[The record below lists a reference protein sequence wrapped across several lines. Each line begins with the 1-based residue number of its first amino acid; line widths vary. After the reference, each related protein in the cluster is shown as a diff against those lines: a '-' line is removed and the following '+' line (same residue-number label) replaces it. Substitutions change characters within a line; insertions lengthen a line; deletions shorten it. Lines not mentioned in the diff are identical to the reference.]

1 MELTER
7 YAVWYSTCS
16 DYNLIQDYFN
26 KGHGLSK
33 FEKDFGLKNRFIDY
47 DHAVSIWYGK
57 KHGELGEVST
67 DNPAIDDG
75 FQFITAPVADKLY
88 SLGVGE
94 ISYLFAMP
102 NFEYNKEI
110 DKASIMKFLD
120 NVVSSQKCSSWIDD
134 ILNDM

>member
-26 KGHGLSK
+26 KGDGLSK
-33 FEKDFGLKNRFIDY
+33 FEKDFVLKNRFIDY

-57 KHGELGEVST
+57 EHGELGEVST

-94 ISYLFAMP
+94 ISYIFAIP
-102 NFEYNKEI
+102 DLEYNKPD
-110 DKASIMKFLD
+110 DKASVMKFLD
-120 NVVSSQKCSSWIDD
+120 NVVSSQNSSSWLDD

>member
-1 MELTER
+1 MELTEK

-16 DYNLIQDYFN
+16 DYNLIQDYLN
-26 KGHGLSK
+26 KENGLCK

-57 KHGELGEVST
+57 EHGELGEVST

-75 FQFITAPVADKLY
+75 FQFITSPVADKLY
-88 SLGVGE
+88 SLRVRK
-94 ISYLFAMP
+94 ISYIFAIP
-102 NFEYNKEI
+102 DLEYNKAD
-110 DKASIMKFLD
+110 DKASVMKFLD
-120 NVVSSQKCSSWIDD
+120 NVVSSQNSASWLDD

>member
-1 MELTER
+1 MELTEK

-26 KGHGLSK
+26 KGDGLSK
-33 FEKDFGLKNRFIDY
+33 FEKDFDLKNRFIDY

-57 KHGELGEVST
+57 EHGELGEVST
-67 DNPAIDDG
+67 DNPAIDG

-94 ISYLFAMP
+94 ISYIFAIP
-102 NFEYNKEI
+102 DLEYNKPD
-110 DKASIMKFLD
+110 DKVSVMKFLD
-120 NVVSSQKCSSWIDD
+120 NVVSSQNSSSWLDD